1 MSEVRR
7 IRVRDGNEMN
17 DLEIRLPPS
26 ATIEVLADALGAPGR
41 ALSIDGRTL
50 ASWHSLDQAGVF
62 DGVLL
67 DVEGQRR
74 VDKAERP
81 VVVID
86 QLAGLPGGVS
96 RLLPSGRLDFSSS
109 PASDDSF
116 YLEISESGDV
126 TVHPGVSPVV
136 IDNVR
141 IADPTPLTDGIL
153 NVGASRYAVG
163 QLPPSGIPSDLPITR
178 QRARSAPESMARS
191 VSPPVLP
198 RFEPAQSSAV
208 WMPLIPIILVLGGLG
223 LGVNRVFFAVMAAVS
238 AAALAVA
245 LAQWMTIRT
254 ETRSQRELTRRV
266 VGRFEADVV
275 ALRRSA
281 ERDLRRAN
289 PSIPELARAA
299 RGEDAGSWD
308 RSRGDLDFA
317 HVSVGYGELDWSV
330 PVANDADV
338 SPLLQKVVEN
348 NSLLTGVPI
357 IADLTKGSV
366 GIVGS
371 RDMVMPCARA
381 LTVTLATQSPASDV
395 RLSLVTDKSRL
406 ADWDWLKWLPQLH
419 PTHPIAL
426 SSEETDRMV
435 SAWRTP
441 ESRWLQVGIV
451 DLPKWASGQIS
462 VLNSVV
468 NEPGDTALII
478 VADDVAD
485 LPECETV
492 VVIDAD
498 GMSTVTAGGAT
509 HRFVSPAAAAE
520 VPTDTIARGAAS
532 LHRAFGEDRG
542 GAGAPRIRAFDIEC
556 RRLDALNALI
566 PPPIPPGYEKA
577 DDRVDIVEPQE
588 VIDLRR
594 EVDQPRRSKWL
605 FGRSRQS
612 PS

>member
-1 MSEVRR
+1 MTEVRR
-7 IRVRDGNEMN
+7 IRVRDGNERN
-17 DLEIRLPPS
+17 DLEVRLPPS
-26 ATIEVLADALGAPGR
+26 ATVEVLADELGATGK
-41 ALSIDGRTL
+41 ALSVDGRTL

-67 DVEGQRR
+67 EIEDPQR

-116 YLEISESGDV
+116 YLDISESGDV

-141 IADPTPLTDGIL
+141 IAHPTPLTDGIL

-163 QLPPSGIPSDLPITR
+163 QLPPSGIPSDLPISR
-178 QRARSAPESMARS
+178 KRARSAPESTARS

-198 RFEPAQSSAV
+198 RFESAQFSAV
-208 WMPLIPIILVLGGLG
+208 WILPIPIVLLLGGLG
-223 LGVNRVFFAVMAAVS
+223 MGVDRGFFALMAAVLVAVS
-238 AAALAVA
+238 ALA

-254 ETRSQRELTRRV
+254 EMRSQRELTRRV

-275 ALRRSA
+275 AMRRSV

-289 PSIPELARAA
+289 PAIPELARAA

-308 RSRGDLDFA
+308 RRRGDPDFA
-317 HVSVGYGELDWSV
+317 HVAVGYGELAWSV
-330 PVANDADV
+330 PVESDV
-338 SPLLQKVVEN
+338 ELSPLLQQVVEN

-366 GIVGS
+366 GIVGP
-371 RDMVMPCARA
+371 RDMVLPCARA

-395 RLSLVTDKSRL
+395 RFSLVADKTRL

-419 PTHPIAL
+419 LTHPIAL
-426 SSEETDRMV
+426 SSEETDQMV
-435 SAWRTP
+435 SSWRTP
-441 ESRWLQVGIV
+441 GSRWLQVGIV
-451 DLPKWASGQIS
+451 DLPKWATGQIS
-462 VLNSVV
+462 LLNSVA
-468 NEPGDTALII
+468 NEPGDQALII
-478 VADDVAD
+478 MADEVAD

-498 GMSTVTAGGAT
+498 GMSTVTTGGAT

-532 LHRAFGEDRG
+532 LHRTFGEDRV
-542 GAGAPRIRAFDIEC
+542 GASAPRIRAFDIEC
-556 RRLDALNALI
+556 RRLDAANALI
-566 PPPIPPGYEKA
+566 PPPIPPMPPVSEKA
-577 DDRVDIVEPQE
+577 DDRVDIAAPQD

-594 EVDQPRRSKWL
+594 VVDRPRRSKWL
-605 FGRSRQS
+605 FGRSK
-612 PS
+612 